1 MQKSLAYLV
10 IFGKL
15 FASKLFNLC
24 FSNLQQKQTMLRK
37 KLKFSKKP
45 LALTQNPV
53 ILIPMQTNTIT
64 ANLTLPTN
72 PVQLASA
79 LTGKTVHY
87 TTKKDSSVTFD
98 RERVFKVESVEDV
111 SISQSTGDQY
121 VNVKIIDPQD
131 GGKEKYRNLIVDR
144 ISTVV

>member
-1 MQKSLAYLV
+1 M
-10 IFGKL
+10 F
-15 FASKLFNLC
+15 
-24 FSNLQQKQTMLRK
+24 RK
-37 KLKFSKKP
+37 KFKFSKKP
-45 LALTQNPV
+45 LALTQNPA

-64 ANLTLPTN
+64 TNLTLPTN

-87 TTKKDSSVTFD
+87 TNKKDSSVTHD
-98 RERVFKVESVEDV
+98 RERVFKVESVEDIA
-111 SISQSTGDQY
+111 ISLSTGDRY
-121 VNVKIIDPQD
+121 VNVKIVDPQD

>member
-1 MQKSLAYLV
+1 M
-10 IFGKL
+10 F
-15 FASKLFNLC
+15 
-24 FSNLQQKQTMLRK
+24 RK
-37 KLKFSKKP
+37 KFKFSKKP

-53 ILIPMQTNTIT
+53 ILTPMQTNTINT
-64 ANLTLPTN
+64 NPILPTN

-87 TTKKDSSVTFD
+87 TNKKDSSVTPD
-98 RERVFKVESVEDV
+98 RERVFKVESVEDI

-121 VNVKIIDPQD
+121 VNVKIVDPQD

>member
-1 MQKSLAYLV
+1 M
-10 IFGKL
+10 FE
-15 FASKLFNLC
+15 
-24 FSNLQQKQTMLRK
+24 K
-37 KLKFSKKP
+37 KFKFSKKP
-45 LALTQNPV
+45 LALTQNPA

-64 ANLTLPTN
+64 PNITLPTN

-79 LTGKTVHY
+79 LTGKTVYY
-87 TTKKDSSVTFD
+87 TNKKESSVTFD

-131 GGKEKYRNLIVDR
+131 GGQEKYRNLIVNR